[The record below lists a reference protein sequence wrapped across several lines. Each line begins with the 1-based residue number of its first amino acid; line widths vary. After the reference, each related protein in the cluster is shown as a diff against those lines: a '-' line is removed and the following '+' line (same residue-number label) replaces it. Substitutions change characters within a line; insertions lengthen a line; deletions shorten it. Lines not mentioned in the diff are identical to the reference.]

1 MLTHDDQLS
10 VMKDV
15 KEIFLFFLR
24 RCTTKSNI
32 CMHLVDMIIKKH
44 EKITRVKTTRKRTTS
59 TSTSTKLIFS
69 SKSKLDPLDDQ
80 IKIPFSIIN
89 ININ

>member
-1 MLTHDDQLS
+1 
-10 VMKDV
+10 
-15 KEIFLFFLR
+15 
-24 RCTTKSNI
+24 
-32 CMHLVDMIIKKH
+32 MHLVDMIIKKH
-44 EKITRVKTTRKRTTS
+44 EKITRVKTTRKRTTSTS